1 MEGEIMLLQQA
12 IAYISRK
19 RTRNLVLFLILLL
32 ILSCLYFCF
41 SLMQVGG
48 RLEDHIKQSAGT
60 SFALTSKQ
68 GDTPFALKEAEKV
81 QQLAGVGS
89 MVPQYESPVRIL
101 GKEAVTGQQSVE
113 RDDLGQ
119 EAKQALGAVFTQ
131 KTDHHLDFRS
141 SSFQLVQGKHLSDK
155 DRGQILIH
163 QELAKK
169 NKLKV
174 GDSLTLSSFQMGET
188 PAKEQTFKIVGI
200 FSGKK
205 QEKFT
210 GMTSDLSENQVY
222 LPYEDATKLLR
233 SQSARSDP
241 GHLWRQRS

>member
-1 MEGEIMLLQQA
+1 M
-12 IAYISRK
+12 
-19 RTRNLVLFLILLL
+19 
-32 ILSCLYFCF
+32 
-41 SLMQVGG
+41 
-48 RLEDHIKQSAGT
+48 
-60 SFALTSKQ
+60 
-68 GDTPFALKEAEKV
+68 
-81 QQLAGVGS
+81 QQLAGVGA

-113 RDDLGQ
+113 QDDLGQ

-155 DRGQILIH
+155 ARGQILIH

-188 PAKEQTFKIVGI
+188 PAKEQTFEIVGI

-205 QEKFT
+205 QE
-210 GMTSDLSENQVY
+210 N
-222 LPYEDATKLLR
+222 
-233 SQSARSDP
+233 SQE
-241 GHLWRQRS
+241 

>member
-1 MEGEIMLLQQA
+1 MLLQQA
-12 IAYISRK
+12 IAYITRK

-68 GDTPFALKEAEKV
+68 GNAPFALKEAKKV

-101 GKEAVTGQQSVE
+101 DKEAVTGQQSVE

-131 KTDHHLDFRS
+131 KTDQHLDFRS
-141 SSFQLVQGKHLSDK
+141 GSFQLVQGKHLSDK
-155 DRGQILIH
+155 VRGQILIH

-222 LPYEDATKLLR
+222 LPYERLSFLVSVSKK
-233 SQSARSDP
+233 
-241 GHLWRQRS
+241 